1 MKRTRS
7 FAMRMSTN
15 ERRRLT
21 ALAARLQRTKS
32 DTVRLLVREAG
43 EELVSDSRTNKQGPP
58 GMTATLIRPKPSGG

>member
-15 ERRRLT
+15 ERRSLT

-43 EELVSDSRTNKQGPP
+43 EELVSDSRTNKQEAAGDDRN
-58 GMTATLIRPKPSGG
+58 AN